1 MSKML
6 KSFITYGLSI
16 LLLSATLH
24 VDLGHHDHYDGYS
37 ICDIDCDDEK
47 HHSIDHQCERC
58 LNKTNRMIVQEC
70 IDFSLDDHG
79 ELVYSLNER
88 FNLCSIPY
96 FSYSR
101 PPPSLL

>member
-24 VDLGHHDHYDGYS
+24 VALDHHEHYDGYS
-37 ICDIDCDDEK
+37 MCDSDCDDEK
-47 HHSIDHQCERC
+47 HHSTSHQCEKC
-58 LNKTNRMIVQEC
+58 LNNNNRSIIQGS
-70 IDFSLDDHG
+70 IDIPYNSDESVLYFSVKSFKYIFSH
-79 ELVYSLNER
+79 
-88 FNLCSIPY
+88 FNL
-96 FSYSR
+96 YSR